1 MPNEP
6 TPDWLS
12 YGKTAGGIITF
23 CAAALGSIKFYFA
36 GRNAGH
42 LDRIIKLE
50 RREKEAIRVMQE
62 TVMQLQELAQ
72 VVDIDRGD
80 SHRRFNK
87 VEGDA
92 REFRREV
99 GQSLRRIADRID
111 QQLDQGGMS
120 GGGMNDSSTRSST
133 PAVRQQPQPPTER

>member
-1 MPNEP
+1 MPQEQP
-6 TPDWLS
+6 SDWLER
-12 YGKTAGGIITF
+12 GKLAGGIITF

-50 RREKEAIRVMQE
+50 RREKESIRVMQE

-72 VVDIDRGD
+72 VVDIDRSD

-111 QQLDQGGMS
+111 QQLDS
-120 GGGMNDSSTRSST
+120 GGMNDSSTRPST